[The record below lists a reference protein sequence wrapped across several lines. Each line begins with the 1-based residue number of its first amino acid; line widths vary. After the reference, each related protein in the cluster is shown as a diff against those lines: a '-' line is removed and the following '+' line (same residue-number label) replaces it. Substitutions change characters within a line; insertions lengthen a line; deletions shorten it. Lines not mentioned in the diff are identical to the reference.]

1 MKLSS
6 LRLLPAAFA
15 LLLLSACSGE
25 PSGLYANAMGDLRID
40 FGSGGKAEVHV
51 MGKTQTAQYE
61 RNGKQLK
68 LKMDDG
74 TSFDWT
80 IDEDGGIQ
88 SLFGR
93 LHKCEERL
101 DPACEPQH

>member
-1 MKLSS
+1 MKLST
-6 LRLLPAAFA
+6 LRLLPVAFA
-15 LLLLSACSGE
+15 LLLLSACSE
-25 PSGLYANAMGDLRID
+25 PRGLYANAMGDLRID

-61 RNGKQLK
+61 REGQQLR
-68 LKMDDG
+68 LKMADG
-74 TSFDWT
+74 TSFEWT
-80 IDEDGGIQ
+80 IDAEGGIQ

-101 DPACEPQH
+101 DPACSGSR